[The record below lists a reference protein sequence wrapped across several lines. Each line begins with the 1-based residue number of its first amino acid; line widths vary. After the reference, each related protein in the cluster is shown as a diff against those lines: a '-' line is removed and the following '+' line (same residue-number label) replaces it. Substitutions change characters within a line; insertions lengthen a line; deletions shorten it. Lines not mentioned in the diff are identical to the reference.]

1 MKKRQIWLGALSILL
16 LATAGCSATNKNTAN
31 HSTSRS
37 EVQQSTEKGQ
47 TATRTFVDSAG
58 RKVKVPKTI
67 TKIAPSGS
75 LAQMVLYTS
84 SPDQLVGLAGPF
96 SESAKEY
103 IPEKYQKLPEFGQF
117 YGKNASLNMEALSA
131 AQPDVIIDIGEAKKT
146 VKEDMD
152 KLQEQMEIP
161 TVFIEANLENMSEAY
176 TMLGDLLGNKT
187 ETEQLAEYCQ
197 KVIDQ
202 AQKARSTI
210 KEADQKSVYYAS
222 GKAGLNTNSEG
233 SFHAQVI
240 DEVGA
245 KNAVTGMEAAS
256 QGGGTVVSLEQ
267 LIQWQPDY
275 ILADSADVYQLITTD
290 SSWQELTAVKKGHV
304 YQVPTE
310 PYNFMGFPP
319 SVNRFIGIQWLGEL
333 LYPEQYKLK
342 IADEIKEFYQ
352 LFYHS
357 SVTDEQINQILQNA
371 E

>member
-1 MKKRQIWLGALSILL
+1 MKKRSILL
-16 LATAGCSATNKNTAN
+16 GIFSFLILATVGCSTTNKNAAN
-31 HSTSRS
+31 DSTSRS
-37 EVQQSTEKGQ
+37 EVQQSSDKKRVT
-47 TATRTFVDSAG
+47 TRTFVDSAG
-58 RKVKVPKTI
+58 RKVQVPKTI

-84 SPDQLVGLAGPF
+84 SPDQLVGLAGSF

-103 IPEKYQKLPEFGQF
+103 IPKKYQELPEFGQF

-152 KLQEQMEIP
+152 KLQEQIDIP
-161 TVFIEANLENMSEAY
+161 TVFIEANLENMSDAY
-176 TMLGDLLGNKT
+176 KMLGDLLGNKT
-187 ETEQLAEYCQ
+187 ETDQLAEYCQ

-202 AQKARSTI
+202 AKKARSTI
-210 KEADQKSVYYAS
+210 KEAEQKTVYYAS

-275 ILADSADVYQLITTD
+275 ILADSADVYQLIKTD
-290 SSWQELTAVKKGHV
+290 ASWQELSAVKKGHV

-319 SVNRFIGIQWLGEL
+319 SVNRIIGIQWLGQL
-333 LYPEQYKLK
+333 LYPDQYKLK
-342 IADEIKEFYQ
+342 ISDEIKEFYQ

-357 SVTDEQINQILQNA
+357 SVTNEQIKQILQNA